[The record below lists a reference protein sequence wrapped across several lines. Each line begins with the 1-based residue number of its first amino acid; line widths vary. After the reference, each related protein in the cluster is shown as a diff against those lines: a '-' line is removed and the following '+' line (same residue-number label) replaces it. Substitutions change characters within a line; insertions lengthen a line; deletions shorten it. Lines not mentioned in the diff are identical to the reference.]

1 MKLYEP
7 STIKL
12 IKNKYGF
19 RFSKSLGQ
27 NFLIDKE
34 VIDGIVSG
42 AGISEEDLVI
52 EIGPG
57 IGVLTQAAAEKAGR
71 VVAVEIDR
79 NLIEIMKFTL
89 DGLTNVKIIND
100 NILKTDLQALIRE
113 NLGELKHVKILGN
126 LPYYITTPIIMK
138 LLSENVG
145 AESITVMM
153 QKEVAD
159 RLMASPG
166 TKTYGAVSVAVQYYS
181 KVNHIIDAPHT
192 SFMPQPKVD
201 SSVLRLDVLD
211 EPLVKVENEKHYFGV
226 VRAAFSQKRK
236 TLLNSLG
243 STGAPKDVIRNALAA
258 TGIDESR
265 RAETLSLQDFAVI
278 SEELEKAGY

>member
-27 NFLIDKE
+27 NFLIDKY
-34 VIDGIVSG
+34 VIDSIIDG
-42 AGISEEDLVI
+42 AGICEDDLVI

-71 VVAVEIDR
+71 VVSVEIDR
-79 NLIEIMKFTL
+79 NLIEIMKYTL

-100 NILKTDLQALIRE
+100 NILNTDITGLIEKER
-113 NLGELKHVKILGN
+113 GELRHVKVLGN

-138 LLSENVG
+138 LLSEHVPCD
-145 AESITVMM
+145 SITVMM
-153 QKEVAD
+153 QKEVGD
-159 RLMASPG
+159 RIISGPG
-166 TKTYGAVSVAVQYYS
+166 TKIYGQVSVAVQYYAEVS
-181 KVNHIIDAPHT
+181 RVIDVEKT

-201 SSVLRLDVLD
+201 SCVLRMDIRETPAVQVKD
-211 EPLVKVENEKHYFGV
+211 EDKFFGV

-236 TLLNSLG
+236 TLLNSLK
-243 STGAPKDVIRNALAA
+243 STGAPKEVIQETLNRLD
-258 TGIDESR
+258 IDPKR
-265 RAETLSLQDFAVI
+265 RAETLTLEDFAGI
-278 SEELEKAGY
+278 SDTLLSMGY

>member
-34 VIDGIVSG
+34 VIDAIIDG
-42 AGISEEDLVI
+42 AAISEEDLVI

-57 IGVLTQAAAEKAGR
+57 IGVLTQAAAEKAGK
-71 VVAVEIDR
+71 VVCIEIDR

-89 DGLTNVKIIND
+89 DGLTNIKVIND
-100 NILKTDLQALIRE
+100 NILKTDLSAIIEEEKGDLE
-113 NLGELKHVKILGN
+113 HVKVLGN

-138 LLSENVG
+138 LLEENIPC
-145 AESITVMM
+145 ESITVMM

-159 RLMASPG
+159 RIISGPG
-166 TKTYGAVSVAVQYYS
+166 SKSYGAVSVAVQYYAEVS
-181 KVNHIIDAPHT
+181 RVVDADKS
-192 SFMPQPKVD
+192 SFMPAPKVD
-201 SSVLRLDVLD
+201 STVLRMDVRK
-211 EPLVKVENEKHYFGV
+211 EPAVSVSDTEHYFKV

-243 STGAPKDVIRNALAA
+243 AMGAPKEVIEKVLKD
-258 TGIDESR
+258 TGIDSKR
-265 RAETLSLQDFAVI
+265 RAETLSLEEFAAV
-278 SEELEKAGY
+278 SEELKKSGY

>member
-258 TGIDESR
+258 SGIEESR

>member
-7 STIKL
+7 SIIKL

-27 NFLIDKE
+27 NFLTDKN
-34 VIDGIVSG
+34 VIDAIVEG
-42 AGISEEDLVI
+42 AGITEDDLVI

-57 IGVLTQAAAEKAGR
+57 IGVLTQAAAEKAGK
-71 VVAVEIDR
+71 VVAIEIDS
-79 NLIEIMKFTL
+79 NLTEIMKFTL

-100 NILKTDLQALIRE
+100 NVLKTDLSEIIRE
-113 NLGELKHVKILGN
+113 ERGGLEHVKVLGN

-138 LLSENVG
+138 LLEEHIEC
-145 AESITVMM
+145 ESITVMM

-159 RLMASPG
+159 RLIAGPG
-166 TKTYGAVSVAVQYYS
+166 SKTYGAASVAVQYYS
-181 KVNHIIDAPHT
+181 IVNRVIDVEKT

-201 SSVLRLDVLD
+201 SSVLRLDIRK
-211 EPLVKVENEKHYFGV
+211 EPAAEPKDEKHYFNV
-226 VRAAFSQKRK
+226 VRAAFGQKRK

-243 STGAPKDVIRNALAA
+243 STGAPKDIIGEALEEA
-258 TGIDESR
+258 GIDKKQ
-265 RAETLSLQDFAVI
+265 RAETLGLEDFAKL
-278 SEELEKAGY
+278 SDALQSRGF

>member
-12 IKNKYGF
+12 IKNKFGF

-27 NFLIDKE
+27 NFLIDKS
-34 VIDGIVSG
+34 VIDSIVEG

-57 IGVLTQAAAEKAGR
+57 IGVLTQAASEKAGK
-71 VVAVEIDR
+71 VISVEIDS
-79 NLIEIMKFTL
+79 NLVEIMKYTL
-89 DGLTNVKIIND
+89 DGLKNVKIIND
-100 NILKTDLQALIRE
+100 NILKTDLKALIAE
-113 NLGELKHVKILGN
+113 EQGDLKHVKVLGN

-138 LLSENVG
+138 LLSEHIP
-145 AESITVMM
+145 ADSLTVMM

-159 RLMASPG
+159 RMIAEPG
-166 TKTYGAVSVAVQYYS
+166 TKIYGAASVAVQYYS
-181 KVNHIIDAPHT
+181 VVNHITDVQKT

-201 SSVLRLDVLD
+201 SCVLRMDIREQPAVHT
-211 EPLVKVENEKHYFGV
+211 KNEDWYFNV
-226 VRAAFSQKRK
+226 VRSAFSQKRK

-243 STGAPKDVIRNALAA
+243 STGESKEQIRAALEQAEIDPK
-258 TGIDESR
+258 R
-265 RAETLSLQDFAVI
+265 RAETLSLEDFAAI
-278 SEELEKAGY
+278 ADAMM

>member
-34 VIDGIVSG
+34 VIDAIIDG
-42 AGISEEDLVI
+42 AAISEEDLVI

-57 IGVLTQAAAEKAGR
+57 IGVLTQAAAEKAGK
-71 VVAVEIDR
+71 VVCIEIDR

-89 DGLTNVKIIND
+89 DGLTNIKVIND
-100 NILKTDLQALIRE
+100 NILKTDLSAIIEEEKGDLE
-113 NLGELKHVKILGN
+113 HVKVLGN

-138 LLSENVG
+138 LLEENVPC
-145 AESITVMM
+145 ESITVMM

-159 RLMASPG
+159 RIISGPG
-166 TKTYGAVSVAVQYYS
+166 SKSYGAVSVAVQYYAEVS
-181 KVNHIIDAPHT
+181 RVVDADKS
-192 SFMPQPKVD
+192 SFMPAPKVD
-201 SSVLRLDVLD
+201 STVLRMDVRK
-211 EPLVKVENEKHYFGV
+211 EPAVSVSDTEHYFKV

-243 STGAPKDVIRNALAA
+243 AMGAPKEVIEKVLKD
-258 TGIDESR
+258 TGIDSKR
-265 RAETLSLQDFAVI
+265 RAETLSLEEFAAV
-278 SEELEKAGY
+278 SEELKKSGY